1 MTVDGK
7 TAGMQDSLDRLKTVL
22 LSVPAT
28 KFECLAETLL
38 GSLLGV
44 PVRRAR
50 SGDQRGGDGGV
61 SGAGGRHLIYEARR
75 YRDKTRLDERSIV
88 GQIQQA
94 VDREPYLEAWILV
107 TTQEVPEQTQLAI
120 IKAAEDKGIGAVI
133 IDWLR
138 QPLPQLAALSAR
150 YPACFEAAIGR
161 GHASLLEDIA
171 AMPGFDVT
179 FDTIKSE
186 LDSWAIGYETVRR
199 ASHTRVRE
207 IWGSHQKAIA
217 KFGQHVAG
225 GEEDAQHV
233 RRSDLIDRL
242 DDWWRDPE
250 PGRMAALI
258 GRDGVGKTW
267 TAIDWMQ
274 SSLDRLPILIP
285 VPSSSIGDGIS
296 SRSDLIN
303 FSRATCM
310 TSPTCARDRSGSNGF
325 VGF

>member
-22 LSVPAT
+22 LSVPST
-28 KFECLAETLL
+28 KFERLAETLL

-75 YRDKTRLDERSIV
+75 YRDKTRLDARSIV

-138 QPLPQLAALSAR
+138 QPLPQL
-150 YPACFEAAIGR
+150 
-161 GHASLLEDIA
+161 
-171 AMPGFDVT
+171 V
-179 FDTIKSE
+179 
-186 LDSWAIGYETVRR
+186 
-199 ASHTRVRE
+199 
-207 IWGSHQKAIA
+207 
-217 KFGQHVAG
+217 
-225 GEEDAQHV
+225 
-233 RRSDLIDRL
+233 
-242 DDWWRDPE
+242 
-250 PGRMAALI
+250 
-258 GRDGVGKTW
+258 
-267 TAIDWMQ
+267 
-274 SSLDRLPILIP
+274 
-285 VPSSSIGDGIS
+285 
-296 SRSDLIN
+296 
-303 FSRATCM
+303 
-310 TSPTCARDRSGSNGF
+310 
-325 VGF
+325 